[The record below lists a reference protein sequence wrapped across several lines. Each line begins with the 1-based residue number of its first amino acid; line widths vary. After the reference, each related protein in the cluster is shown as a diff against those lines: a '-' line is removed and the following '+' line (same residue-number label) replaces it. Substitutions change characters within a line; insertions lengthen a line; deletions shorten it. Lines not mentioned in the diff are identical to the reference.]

1 MNDHPS
7 DRVPSGRDIA
17 GAWLFCVLIAGLAF
31 ALSPDLQRGVT
42 PAATAGASA
51 SPCSASPA
59 SRCDGSSEVAGTP
72 GGTVPGLHRL
82 ALPTLRRDLAR
93 PG

>member
-1 MNDHPS
+1 MNDYPH

-31 ALSPDLQRGVT
+31 ALSAELHRGVP
-42 PAATAGASA
+42 PAATIAA
-51 SPCSASPA
+51 SPCARHPA
-59 SRCDGSSEVAGTP
+59 SRCGGMLEVTGARAGT
-72 GGTVPGLHRL
+72 VSGLHRVT
-82 ALPTLRRDLAR
+82 LPTLPRDLAR

>member
-1 MNDHPS
+1 MKDHPS

-31 ALSPDLQRGVT
+31 ALSADLYRGVP
-42 PAATAGASA
+42 PAATIVASA
-51 SPCSASPA
+51 SPCSRAPASP
-59 SRCDGSSEVAGTP
+59 CGGSAEATGMP

>member
-1 MNDHPS
+1 MNDYPR

-17 GAWLFCVLIAGLAF
+17 GAWVFCVVGLAF
-31 ALSPDLQRGVT
+31 ALSADLHSGVP
-42 PAATAGASA
+42 PAATIAA
-51 SPCSASPA
+51 SPCARHPA
-59 SRCDGSSEVAGTP
+59 SRCGGSVEVTGAR

-82 ALPTLRRDLAR
+82 ALPTLRHDLAP